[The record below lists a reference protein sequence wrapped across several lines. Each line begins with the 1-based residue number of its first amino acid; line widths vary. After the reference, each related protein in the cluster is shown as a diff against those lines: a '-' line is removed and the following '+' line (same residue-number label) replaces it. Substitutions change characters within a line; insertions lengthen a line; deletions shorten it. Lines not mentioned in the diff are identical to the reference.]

1 MVITDIYQHP
11 VVQGLRRDRDALQ
24 RRNDHLEELLRV
36 SLTRDLQTRALEP
49 LRPLTP
55 GPFAP
60 LLGGLLTI
68 HVDALRIRANRLHRT
83 RDPLIRVINGDDVWH
98 CREIAIGRARMA
110 EDYDKPLPGTPSAV
124 CVLQTAD
131 PIEVVR

>member
-1 MVITDIYQHP
+1 VITDIYQHP

-24 RRNDHLEELLRV
+24 RRNDHLEDLLRV
-36 SLTRDLQTRALEP
+36 SLNRDLQTRAIEP
-49 LRPLTP
+49 LNPLAP

-60 LLGGLLTI
+60 IPGGLLTI

-83 RDPLIRVINGDDVWH
+83 RDPLIRILNGDEVWH
-98 CREIAIGRARMA
+98 CRAIAINRARMA
-110 EDYDKPLPGTPSAV
+110 EDYDAPLPGKLSAV

-131 PIEVVR
+131 PIEVLR